1 MKTRTTNRTTDS
13 LRPDPRGVI
22 SRSRVAKD
30 DVLAVIVDVDNGH
43 EYYMAFIDS
52 FSMNGRD
59 YVVMYNYEPDDGNH
73 QDPEIV
79 IMRAEH
85 HVTGEQY
92 FKSIKNKTELADAFD
107 FFYRRFEEA
116 GG

>member
-1 MKTRTTNRTTDS
+1 MKTRTTNRK
-13 LRPDPRGVI
+13 PDPARAT
-22 SRSRVAKD
+22 RRERVAKD
-30 DVLAVIVDVDNGH
+30 DVLAVIVDTDNGR

-52 FSMNGRD
+52 FTLQGRE

-73 QDPEIV
+73 QEPEIA
-79 IMRAEH
+79 IMRSERH
-85 HVTGEQY
+85 TSGEQY

-107 FFYRRFEEA
+107 AFYRRFEAA

>member
-1 MKTRTTNRTTDS
+1 MKTRTTKRTPDS
-13 LRPDPRGVI
+13 NWSARKE
-22 SRSRVAKD
+22 RVAKD

-43 EYYMAFIDS
+43 EYYMAFIDN
-52 FSMNGRD
+52 FTMKGHD

-73 QDPEIV
+73 VEPEIA
-79 IMRAEH
+79 IMRSER

-107 FFYRRFEEA
+107 LFYRRFEEY

>member
-1 MKTRTTNRTTDS
+1 MKTRTTKQTTDS
-13 LRPDPRGVI
+13 RPSGLRGRMT
-22 SRSRVAKD
+22 RSRVAKD

-73 QDPEIV
+73 QEPEIV

-92 FKSIKNKTELADAFD
+92 FKSIKNKTELAEAFD
-107 FFYRRFEEA
+107 CFYRRFEEA

>member
-1 MKTRTTNRTTDS
+1 MKTRTRTTKSDS
-13 LRPDPRGVI
+13 VRPEHSHAARNRAG
-22 SRSRVAKD
+22 KD

-52 FSMNGRD
+52 FSLNGRD
-59 YVVMYNYEPDDGNH
+59 YVVMYNYEPDNGNH

-79 IMRAEH
+79 IMRSER

-92 FKSIKNKTELADAFD
+92 FKSIKNKAELADAFD
-107 FFYRRFEEA
+107 CFYQRFEAA